1 VALGAAARGK
11 EKGGP
16 GRGGTWRRRGGG
28 ATTPPWARQRRA
40 PVGRHGSACG
50 EETGEGV
57 RGPVWGK
64 KKGKWVGP
72 NGIVK
77 ISIYSNIF

>member
-11 EKGGP
+11 EKGVP
-16 GRGGTWRRRGGG
+16 AVAAHGREGGV
-28 ATTPPWARQRRA
+28 TTPPWVRQRRA

-50 EETGEGV
+50 EETGEGM
-57 RGPVWGK
+57 RGPVRGK

-77 ISIYSNIF
+77 FSIYSNNF